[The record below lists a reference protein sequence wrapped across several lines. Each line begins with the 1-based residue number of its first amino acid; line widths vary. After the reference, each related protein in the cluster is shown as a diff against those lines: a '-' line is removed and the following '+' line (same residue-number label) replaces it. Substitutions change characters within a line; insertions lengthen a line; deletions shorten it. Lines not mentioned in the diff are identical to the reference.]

1 MTRDA
6 RPLEKTKRP
15 QWHEIAAELP
25 STGPDCGGGSPRVA
39 HTVFLR
45 QADDNLL
52 KLRVLPI
59 LMPSCGMGFIGAS
72 PTPAIVS
79 KSKKNGATAT
89 GRLPILC
96 IDYARGWRDGTE
108 RFRPSRYRLPR
119 VEELIMQVKVYVP
132 KMVEVP
138 SEYLPA
144 LAKRAADCM
153 GDRAHEISAT
163 RGHLVRQAVQ
173 DGLLREFDDL
183 ISEDGTV
190 DLVCDPGMEIPLE
203 LENKTLTLA
212 ELLDVLQYK
221 RSWSDMKA
229 SSDAA

>member
-1 MTRDA
+1 
-6 RPLEKTKRP
+6 
-15 QWHEIAAELP
+15 
-25 STGPDCGGGSPRVA
+25 
-39 HTVFLR
+39 
-45 QADDNLL
+45 
-52 KLRVLPI
+52 
-59 LMPSCGMGFIGAS
+59 
-72 PTPAIVS
+72 
-79 KSKKNGATAT
+79 
-89 GRLPILC
+89 
-96 IDYARGWRDGTE
+96 
-108 RFRPSRYRLPR
+108 
-119 VEELIMQVKVYVP
+119 MQVKVYVP

-144 LAKRAADCM
+144 LAKRAADSM